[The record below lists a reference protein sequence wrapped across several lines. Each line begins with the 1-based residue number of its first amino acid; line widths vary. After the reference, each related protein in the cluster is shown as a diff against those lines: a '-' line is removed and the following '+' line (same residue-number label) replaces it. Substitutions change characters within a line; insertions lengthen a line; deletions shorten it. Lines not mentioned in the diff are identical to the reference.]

1 MTVNMTWHT
10 LFRHTC
16 VVAVLILSIVLL
28 ESCDKEDP
36 KPVHEPEVITTV
48 EVTLVADGSVT
59 PVTLKF
65 FDEDG
70 EQGSIAPLI
79 TVSSPLKA
87 GTTYSAVIELW
98 NETVDPPRNVSAEV
112 AEEADDHL
120 FCFDVSAGDVTINYQ
135 DQDGNGRPIGMLTT
149 WVVGAAGNA
158 QVTVLL
164 RHQPDT
170 KTGECPGG
178 GETDVQVTFDLN
190 IN

>member
-1 MTVNMTWHT
+1 MTVNMTWYT

-16 VVAVLILSIVLL
+16 VLAVVLLSIVFL
-28 ESCDKEDP
+28 ESCDKKDP
-36 KPVHEPEVITTV
+36 TPVHEPEVITTV

-70 EQGSIAPLI
+70 EQGSIAPVL

-98 NETVDPPRNVSAEV
+98 NETVDPPGNVSAEV
-112 AEEADDHL
+112 AGEADDHL
-120 FCFDVSAGDVTINYQ
+120 FCFDVSGDITINYK
-135 DQDGNGRPIGMLTT
+135 DQDGKGRPIGMLTT
-149 WVVGAAGNA
+149 WDVGAAGSA
-158 QVTVLL
+158 QVILSL
-164 RHQPDT
+164 RHQPDI

-178 GETDVQVTFDLN
+178 GETDVQITFDLD